1 MPPGR
6 GFRPITN
13 GLHRDH
19 RGIRRVRED
28 GHVGPLLPLDTVD
41 HIVTTPHLFRTRA
54 RACLLVVAV
63 VAGGILAFASNATA
77 APSTQ
82 AAPNVACW
90 KRLLNDWYDG
100 RIDRAYPLR
109 CYREAIANLPEDVKV
124 YADAEADIRRAMLA
138 AVRQSKKDTGKEP
151 TLATPLPPASTPKP
165 PSSPP
170 PPAPSTGGTKA
181 PATPVDPNNP
191 DDGVI
196 AGPET
201 ITTGATRSS
210 DTLPLPLLVLGALA
224 LLLLAAAGF
233 GVVNKRLQARRVTAT
248 PPASEEP
255 PPVV

>member
-1 MPPGR
+1 M
-6 GFRPITN
+6 
-13 GLHRDH
+13 
-19 RGIRRVRED
+19 
-28 GHVGPLLPLDTVD
+28 
-41 HIVTTPHLFRTRA
+41 
-54 RACLLVVAV
+54 
-63 VAGGILAFASNATA
+63 LAFASNATA

-138 AVRQSKKDTGKEP
+138 AVRQSKKDTGKQP
-151 TLATPLPPASTPKP
+151 TAATPVKP
-165 PSSPP
+165 PSQPTPPSNPP
-170 PPAPSTGGTKA
+170 PPPSPPAGGAKA
-181 PATPVDPNNP
+181 PAPGVDPNNP

-196 AGPET
+196 AVPET

-224 LLLLAAAGF
+224 LLLLAAAGA
-233 GVVNKRLQARRVTAT
+233 GVVNKRLQARRIPAT
-248 PPASEEP
+248 PPTEEP